1 MDKAARV
8 VRRSGVKLM
17 SLGGGH
23 TDLHVLLSEVK
34 DMRNTAKAFMNVQNT
49 VSQDLLKWAI
59 NEENRA
65 LQDVANQLAELNLLW
80 TEVQREFG
88 EHLKEYRYMFEM
100 ILEGEKH
107 VTQSK
112 TNFNACEQREMKVRK
127 ELKKAFKKSS
137 SSEIQA
143 LELRLSQAERAKDL
157 AQIEVTDRIRENEAV
172 KLIRLKEG
180 LMKLSQAYS
189 DFARKCAVVFDAQ
202 QDIVQQLPDV
212 HDQDLE
218 DIKYTGT
225 GITRFKVQQ
234 AKEKV
239 RNYKRNSREHYSIQQ
254 KFSEP
259 PPPYTSYDDQFSTS
273 IYSSHSTSPRR
284 RISSA
289 CDAQPA
295 LDAATTPPHIKT
307 SSSSFHSPPSPAVP
321 IISAPERPA
330 DSIITLPLM
339 GLPAPNSLV
348 SPSSMDLPP
357 AAHLPKDNLNTLPPN
372 LTHAAANLL
381 PPGEGL
387 VDFNPNWDN
396 SYEEDISGAMGGTKI

>member
-34 DMRNTAKAFMNVQNT
+34 DMRNTAKSFMNVQNA
-49 VSQDLLKWAI
+49 VSQDFLKWAI
-59 NEENRA
+59 SEENRA

-107 VTQSK
+107 VSQSK
-112 TNFNACEQREMKVRK
+112 NNFNACEQREMKVRK

-137 SSEIQA
+137 PAEIQA

-180 LMKLSQAYS
+180 LMKLSLAYS
-189 DFARKCAVVFDAQ
+189 DFARKCSVVFDAQ
-202 QDIVQQLPDV
+202 QEIVLQLPDV

-218 DIKYTGT
+218 DIKYTGS
-225 GITRFKVQQ
+225 GVTRFKVQQ

-239 RNYKRNSREHYSIQQ
+239 RNYRRHSRDHFPLQQ
-254 KFSEP
+254 KCSEP
-259 PPPYTSYDDQFSTS
+259 PPPYTTSDQYD
-273 IYSSHSTSPRR
+273 SSVHSSLTTSPRR

-289 CDAQPA
+289 CESQPA
-295 LDAATTPPHIKT
+295 LDTATTTLPHAKASAIFQPVT
-307 SSSSFHSPPSPAVP
+307 SPPVA

-330 DSIITLPLM
+330 DAIITMPPLGLPLPSGLVSPPCM
-339 GLPAPNSLV
+339 ELPAP
-348 SPSSMDLPP
+348 
-357 AAHLPKDNLNTLPPN
+357 AHLPRDDHSVVPPN
-372 LTHAAANLL
+372 SMAASNLIA
-381 PPGEGL
+381 PADGL
-387 VDFNPNWDN
+387 VDLNPNWDN
-396 SYEEDISGAMGGTKI
+396 SYEEDLSGAMGGTKI

>member
-34 DMRNTAKAFMNVQNT
+34 DMRNTAKSFMNVQNA
-49 VSQDLLKWAI
+49 VSQDFLKWAI
-59 NEENRA
+59 SEENRA

-107 VTQSK
+107 VSQSK
-112 TNFNACEQREMKVRK
+112 NNFNACEQREMKVRK

-137 SSEIQA
+137 PAEIQA

-180 LMKLSQAYS
+180 LMKLSLAYS
-189 DFARKCAVVFDAQ
+189 DFARKCSVVFDAQ
-202 QDIVQQLPDV
+202 QEIVLQLPDV

-218 DIKYTGT
+218 DIKYTGS
-225 GITRFKVQQ
+225 GVTRFKVQQ

-239 RNYKRNSREHYSIQQ
+239 RNYRRHSRDHFPLQQ
-254 KFSEP
+254 KCSEP
-259 PPPYTSYDDQFSTS
+259 PPPYTTSDQYD
-273 IYSSHSTSPRR
+273 SSVHSSLTTSPRR

-289 CDAQPA
+289 CESQPA
-295 LDAATTPPHIKT
+295 LDTATTTSPHAKASAIFQPVT
-307 SSSSFHSPPSPAVP
+307 SPPVT

-330 DSIITLPLM
+330 DAIITMPPLGLPLPSGLDSPPCM
-339 GLPAPNSLV
+339 ELPAP
-348 SPSSMDLPP
+348 
-357 AAHLPKDNLNTLPPN
+357 AHLPRDDHSVVPPN
-372 LTHAAANLL
+372 PMAAPNLIA
-381 PPGEGL
+381 PADGL
-387 VDFNPNWDN
+387 VDLNPNWDN
-396 SYEEDISGAMGGTKI
+396 SYEEDLSGAMGGTKI

>member
-34 DMRNTAKAFMNVQNT
+34 DMRNTAKSFMNVQNA
-49 VSQDLLKWAI
+49 VSQDFLKWAI
-59 NEENRA
+59 SEENRA

-107 VTQSK
+107 VSQSK
-112 TNFNACEQREMKVRK
+112 NNFNACEQREMKVRK

-137 SSEIQA
+137 PAEIQA

-189 DFARKCAVVFDAQ
+189 DFARKCSVVFDAQ
-202 QDIVQQLPDV
+202 QEIVLQLPDV

-218 DIKYTGT
+218 DIKYTGS
-225 GITRFKVQQ
+225 GVTRFKVQQ

-239 RNYKRNSREHYSIQQ
+239 RNYRRHSRDHFPLQQ
-254 KFSEP
+254 KCSEP
-259 PPPYTSYDDQFSTS
+259 PPPYTTSDQYD
-273 IYSSHSTSPRR
+273 SSVHSSLTASPRR

-289 CDAQPA
+289 CESQPA
-295 LDAATTPPHIKT
+295 LDTATTTSPHAKASAIFQPVT
-307 SSSSFHSPPSPAVP
+307 SPPVT

-330 DSIITLPLM
+330 DAIITMPPLGLPLPSGLDSPPCM
-339 GLPAPNSLV
+339 ELPAP
-348 SPSSMDLPP
+348 
-357 AAHLPKDNLNTLPPN
+357 AHLPRDDHSVVPPN
-372 LTHAAANLL
+372 PMAAPNLIA
-381 PPGEGL
+381 PADGL
-387 VDFNPNWDN
+387 VDLNPNWDN
-396 SYEEDISGAMGGTKI
+396 SYEEDLSGAMGGTKI